1 MLGVVM
7 VGPRRQELRSAV
19 AFFLITFSTA
29 FLMTIGVRLT
39 GWFTRLP
46 QVTPE
51 SAQTLGICM
60 MGAVLVLAVGAGLRR
75 LNVVELRSALLGAA
89 SILLAIPVSYAVIS
103 HTWQISTT
111 IIGGLGLLLLGI
123 GLLVAWGNPPS
134 ASETPD

>member
-1 MLGVVM
+1 MLGVTM
-7 VGPRRQELRSAV
+7 VGPRRLALRSAV

-46 QVTPE
+46 DVTPE
-51 SAQTLGICM
+51 SAQTLGICL

-75 LNVVELRSALLGAA
+75 MDVVELRSALLGAA

-103 HTWQISTT
+103 HSWLVSTT
-111 IIGGLGLLLLGI
+111 IIGGLGLLLLAV
-123 GLLVAWGNPPS
+123 GLLVAWGTS
-134 ASETPD
+134 

>member
-1 MLGVVM
+1 M

-39 GWFTRLP
+39 VWFTRLP
-46 QVTPE
+46 DMTNE
-51 SAQTLGICM
+51 TAQTLGICM

-89 SILLAIPVSYAVIS
+89 SILLAIPVSYAVITR
-103 HTWQISTT
+103 TWQ
-111 IIGGLGLLLLGI
+111 
-123 GLLVAWGNPPS
+123 
-134 ASETPD
+134 

>member
-1 MLGVVM
+1 M
-7 VGPRRQELRSAV
+7 VGPRRMALRSAV

-46 QVTPE
+46 DVTPE
-51 SAQTLGICM
+51 SAQTLGICV

-75 LNVVELRSALLGAA
+75 MGAVELRSALLGAA

-103 HTWQISTT
+103 HTWQVSTT
-111 IIGGLGLLLLGI
+111 IIGGLGLLLLAV
-123 GLLVAWGNPPS
+123 GLLVAWGTPPTT
-134 ASETPD
+134 SETHD

>member
-1 MLGVVM
+1 M

-46 QVTPE
+46 EVTPE
-51 SAQTLGICM
+51 SAQTLGICL

-75 LNVVELRSALLGAA
+75 MNVVELRSALLGAA
-89 SILLAIPVSYAVIS
+89 SILLAIPFSYAAIS
-103 HTWQISTT
+103 HTWLVSTT
-111 IIGGLGLLLLGI
+111 IIGALGLLLLLV

-134 ASETPD
+134 SETHD